1 MKGKI
6 EYKGKV
12 YRSFNYLCRCFR
24 RERSSVEYRLE
35 HGMTLEQALE
45 DIDYRACAVRDY
57 KGNIY
62 PTVVEFA
69 KAYGF
74 SGTGYVYKLL
84 QVMSFEQISEYR
96 VKSRSYQSKLVAQEY
111 GFNSLKELLKSI
123 GLSRNTYQN
132 RIMKGMPIKQALG
145 LEN

>member
-12 YRSFNYLCRCFR
+12 YRSFNFLCRSFR
-24 RERSSVEYRLE
+24 RERSSVEYRLK

-45 DIDYRACAVRDY
+45 DIDYRACTVRDY
-57 KGNIY
+57 KGNVY

-84 QVMSFEQISEYR
+84 QTMTFEEISKSRIE
-96 VKSRSYQSKLVAQEY
+96 SRSYQVKQIAKTH
-111 GFNSLKELLKSI
+111 GFNSFKDYLKSI
-123 GLSRNTYQN
+123 GLSRSTYQS
-132 RIMKGMPIKQALG
+132 RISKGMTVKRALG
-145 LEN
+145 LE

>member
-1 MKGKI
+1 MKGSI

-12 YRSFNYLCRCFR
+12 YRSFNYLCRCFQ
-24 RERSSVEYRLE
+24 RERCSVEYRLK
-35 HGMTLEQALE
+35 HNMTLEQALE
-45 DIDYRACAVRDY
+45 DIDYRACTVRDY

-62 PTVVEFA
+62 PTVTEFA

-84 QVMSFEQISEYR
+84 QTMTFEEISKRRVESRNYQVRQIAKEH
-96 VKSRSYQSKLVAQEY
+96 
-111 GFNSLKELLKSI
+111 GFNSFKDYLKSI
-123 GLSRNTYQN
+123 GLSRSTYQS
-132 RIMKGMPIKQALG
+132 RIAKGMTVKQALG

>member
-12 YRSFNYLCRCFR
+12 YRSFNFLCRSFR

-45 DIDYRACAVRDY
+45 DIDYRACTVRDY
-57 KGNIY
+57 KGNVY

-84 QVMSFEQISEYR
+84 QTMTFEEISKSRIE
-96 VKSRSYQSKLVAQEY
+96 SRSYQVKQIAKAH
-111 GFNSLKELLKSI
+111 GFNSFKDYLKSI
-123 GLSRNTYQN
+123 GLSRSTYQT
-132 RIMKGMPIKQALG
+132 RISKGLSVKQALG
-145 LEN
+145 ME